1 MIPRCEEVDRE
12 PADDLV
18 GAQVNGEEGVDERE
32 CSSGHRRTQ
41 EPERPRVQLVG
52 AEDAEER
59 AREHHSLQ
67 ADVHDAAPLREE
79 ASHRGEGERGRVPE
93 HGGRQRRP
101 DDHLVEVADA
111 RPRREVTERDPE
123 HADHDR
129 PPAEPPHAA
138 AESADPEGDC
148 DHADQDRNDR
158 VADRERWQRDPE
170 RGDADEDPEPGDG
183 T

>member
-1 MIPRCEEVDRE
+1 MIPESEEVDRE

-67 ADVHDAAPLREE
+67 ADVHDAAPLGEE
-79 ASHRGEGERGRVPE
+79 AAHRGERERRRVPE
-93 HGGRQRRP
+93 HRGRQRRP
-101 DDHLVEVADA
+101 DDHLVEVA
-111 RPRREVTERDPE
+111 TL
-123 HADHDR
+123 
-129 PPAEPPHAA
+129 
-138 AESADPEGDC
+138 
-148 DHADQDRNDR
+148 DR
-158 VADRERWQRDPE
+158 VAR
-170 RGDADEDPEPGDG
+170 
-183 T
+183 